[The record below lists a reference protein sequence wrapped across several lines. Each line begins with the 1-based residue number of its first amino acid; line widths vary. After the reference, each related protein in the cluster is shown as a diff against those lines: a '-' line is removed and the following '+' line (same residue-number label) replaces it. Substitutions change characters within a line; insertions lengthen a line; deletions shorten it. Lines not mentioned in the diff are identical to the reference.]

1 MLSKPCA
8 ASLWWAPSCPQTIRC
23 QRLAANASALAGWLE
38 ALRPATAT
46 SSTHRCCAVL
56 DGPPVP
62 GEQHSMAAVLLAA
75 AVPPSGLGASGT
87 SCAGRV
93 VRALTLCSSTAVC
106 PPGKHLLY
114 LWADASDGDSSSGG
128 QHAGADGVLLP
139 ALAALADTGTLQAQV
154 SARGS
159 PADAAS
165 AAAQQAEH
173 AEPDGSRAGHEKPAV
188 LWAAFYTQDSPQLVP
203 PEQLVG
209 SSGSRWP
216 TNVAL
221 CPGPDS
227 SVTLASAV
235 EAAKRCYWQLFPPGD
250 CGTAA
255 AGGAAAFPLDPQQP
269 GQGEAGSEDA
279 GAADGTGGAARAAS
293 TEDAGSDDEALVALQ
308 AALQA
313 ARLDTSRAGAEGQQ
327 QAKETE

>member
-1 MLSKPCA
+1 M
-8 ASLWWAPSCPQTIRC
+8 
-23 QRLAANASALAGWLE
+23 
-38 ALRPATAT
+38 PAW
-46 SSTHRCCAVL
+46 
-56 DGPPVP
+56 
-62 GEQHSMAAVLLAA
+62 
-75 AVPPSGLGASGT
+75 
-87 SCAGRV
+87 
-93 VRALTLCSSTAVC
+93 
-106 PPGKHLLY
+106 HLLY
-114 LWADASDGDSSSGG
+114 LWADAGDGDSSSGG

-159 PADAAS
+159 HADAAS
-165 AAAQQAEH
+165 AEH
-173 AEPDGSRAGHEKPAV
+173 AEPDGSRAGHDKPPV

-235 EAAKRCYWQLFPPGD
+235 EAAKRCYWKLFPPGD
-250 CGTAA
+250 CGTTA

-279 GAADGTGGAARAAS
+279 GAADGTAGAARAAS
-293 TEDAGSDDEALVALQ
+293 TEDAGSDDEALAALQ